1 MTEQTAKT
9 INSKLMKF
17 QEAWIIIKRNA
28 TADILTKNWSKFS
41 YKYSSLDE
49 IWKNISSKLNELKIL
64 VSHSIQDYADNLVL
78 ETTITDLDS
87 WETKSS
93 ILPINKDLNPQTLW
107 SAITYFKR
115 YNLSALLNLIIEGED
130 DDGAIATRSTQ
141 KIEQKKK
148 PDFLEANFEKFKE
161 WAKDKTA
168 GDIINK
174 KEEIVAKYTI
184 SEEMFGKLND
194 FLSSL

>member
-1 MTEQTAKT
+1 M
-9 INSKLMKF
+9 
-17 QEAWIIIKRNA
+17 
-28 TADILTKNWSKFS
+28 
-41 YKYSSLDE
+41 
-49 IWKNISSKLNELKIL
+49 
-64 VSHSIQDYADNLVL
+64 
-78 ETTITDLDS
+78 
-87 WETKSS
+87 
-93 ILPINKDLNPQTLW
+93 
-107 SAITYFKR
+107 
-115 YNLSALLNLIIEGED
+115 NLIIEGED

-141 KIEQKKK
+141 KIELKKK

-184 SEEMFGKLND
+184 SEKMIGELND